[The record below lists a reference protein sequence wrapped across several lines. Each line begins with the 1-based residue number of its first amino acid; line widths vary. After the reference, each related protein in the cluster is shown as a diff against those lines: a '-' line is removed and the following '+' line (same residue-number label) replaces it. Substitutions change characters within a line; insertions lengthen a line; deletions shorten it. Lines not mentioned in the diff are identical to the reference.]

1 MTPMGALNI
10 LRSLVPGLALV
21 LSASGAAAD
30 VVTIVSAQTPLAYL
44 STDQVASVFLGKS
57 STTPEGTRLV
67 PINQP
72 EGSPARDE
80 FHARILGKSATQVK
94 AYWSKMIFSGKGQ
107 PPAELPD
114 DVAVRKFVSSHPG
127 TIGYVDKGA
136 VDSSVHILSVSDR
149 P

>member
-1 MTPMGALNI
+1 MRTLNTQI
-10 LRSLVPGLALV
+10 LLLSSLVLT
-21 LSASGAAAD
+21 LSASGATAD
-30 VVTIVSAQTPLAYL
+30 VVTIVSAQTPLANL
-44 STDQVASVFLGKS
+44 GADQVASIFLGKS
-57 STTPEGTRLV
+57 STSSDGTRLV

-114 DVAVRKFVSSHPG
+114 DVAVRKFVSTHPG